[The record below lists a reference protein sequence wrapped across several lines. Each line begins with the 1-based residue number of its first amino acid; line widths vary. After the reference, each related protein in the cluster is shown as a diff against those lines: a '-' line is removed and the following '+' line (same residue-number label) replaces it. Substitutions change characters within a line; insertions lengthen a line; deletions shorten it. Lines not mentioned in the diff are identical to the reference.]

1 MVEVILPPGS
11 SRFAREAVLKTD
23 GDRHGQ
29 QTALTTMLIAEVDKV
44 DEWAPINPVRPHTTG
59 QASASRDCAPL
70 TPSTHTRDQYDIR
83 NLFYHLCHEALLS
96 YLSLRSTPTTLIRH

>member
-44 DEWAPINPVRPHTTG
+44 DEWAPINPVLPHTTG
-59 QASASRDCAPL
+59 QASASRGCSAL
-70 TPSTHTRDQYDIR
+70 APSTHTHVINMTLETYFIM
-83 NLFYHLCHEALLS
+83 CHEALLS
-96 YLSLRSTPTTLIRH
+96 YLSLRSTPTTLIRR